1 MKTTIETKRLIAFLQ
16 STNGVGKNAS
26 LPILEDVLLTFGRRS
41 GIARV
46 SNLDFNALLHF
57 SCSGDEFSVCVP
69 KTTLL
74 QFLKSYKGANM
85 LVEHNDETLVTTFA
99 GFSMQGQSPIG
110 FSEDGVQYAVFP
122 ELPEID
128 EARELLFSPVLNY
141 EIIEASNYCGSDD
154 LRPVMSGVFLTN
166 SKGYHGVVSTD
177 AHKLYK
183 ANLGAC
189 DEGAETYEILLGE
202 VKHLCAFIKGMKLL
216 NEGVKVCFNG
226 VNAKIVYSDC
236 EVILRLID
244 GRYPNF
250 DAVIP
255 IENNVRLKI
264 SKNSLIDAIN
274 MIKPAISRSTCQVQ
288 LHKTDSGV
296 KVVGMD
302 IDYSMY
308 MEADVHADFI
318 ADEGFQIAF
327 NYKFFETCLKSCLTD
342 EIELEMSAA
351 NRAGVINNHHRTM
364 LVMPVMIT
372 KPEIKSEEEEV
383 VSEQEIEEEAE

>member
-99 GFSMQGQSPIG
+99 GFSMQGHDVDEMPN
-110 FSEDGVQYAVFP
+110 FT
-122 ELPEID
+122 EID

-154 LRPVMSGVFLTN
+154 LRPVMGGVFLTN
-166 SKGYHGVVSTD
+166 SKGYHGVVATD

-202 VKHLCAFIKGMKLL
+202 VKHLCSFIKGMKLL

-264 SKNSLIDAIN
+264 AKNSLIDAIN
-274 MIKPAISRSTCQVQ
+274 MVKPAISRSTGQVQ

-296 KVVGMD
+296 KGVGVD

-372 KPEIKSEEEEV
+372 KPEIKSEEADEVV
-383 VSEQEIEEEAE
+383 VSEEGDEEEVAE

>member
-26 LPILEDVLLTFGRRS
+26 LPILQDVLLTFGKRS

-69 KTTLL
+69 KDTLL
-74 QFLKSYKGANM
+74 QFLKSYKGVNM
-85 LVEHNDETLVTTFA
+85 LVEHDSETLVTKFA
-99 GFSMQGQSPIG
+99 GFSMQGHDFDEMPN
-110 FSEDGVQYAVFP
+110 V
-122 ELPEID
+122 PEID

-141 EIIEASNYCGSDD
+141 EIIEASKYCGSDD

-166 SKGYHGVVSTD
+166 SKGYHGVVATD

-189 DEGAETYEILLGE
+189 GEGGETYEILLGE
-202 VKHLCAFIKGMKLL
+202 IKHLCAFIKGMKLL

-236 EVILRLID
+236 EVVLRLID

-255 IENNVRLKI
+255 QENNVRLKI
-264 SKNSLIDAIN
+264 AKNNLIDAIN
-274 MIKPAISRSTCQVQ
+274 MVKPASSRSTCQVQ

-296 KVVGMD
+296 KIVGCD

-318 ADEGFQIAF
+318 ADEGFAIAF
-327 NYKFFETCLKSCLTD
+327 NYKFLETCLKSCLTD

-372 KPEIKSEEEEV
+372 KPEIESEQADEVVVSEEGNEEEV
-383 VSEQEIEEEAE
+383 SE

>member
-16 STNGVGKNAS
+16 STNGVSKNAS
-26 LPILEDVLLTFGRRS
+26 LPILEDVLLTFGKRS
-41 GIARV
+41 GVARV
-46 SNLDFNALLHF
+46 SNLEFSALLHF

-69 KTTLL
+69 KATLL
-74 QFLKSYKGANM
+74 QFLKSYKGVNM
-85 LVEHNDETLVTTFA
+85 LVEHNAETLVTTFA
-99 GFSMQGQSPIG
+99 GFSMQGHDFDEMPN
-110 FSEDGVQYAVFP
+110 V
-122 ELPEID
+122 PEID

-154 LRPVMSGVFLTN
+154 LRPVMGGVFLTN
-166 SKGYHGVVSTD
+166 SKGSHVVVSTD

-189 DEGAETYEILLGE
+189 DENAETYEIILGE
-202 VKHLCAFIKGMKLL
+202 VKHLCAFIKGMKLH
-216 NEGVKVCFNG
+216 NEDVKIVFNG
-226 VNAKIVYSDC
+226 RNAKLIYPYC
-236 EVILRLID
+236 EVVLRLID

-255 IENNVRLKI
+255 QENNVRLKI
-264 SKNSLIDAIN
+264 AKNSLIDAIN
-274 MIKPAISRSTCQVQ
+274 MVKPAISRSTCQVQ

-318 ADEGFQIAF
+318 ANEDFAIAF
-327 NYKFFETCLKSCLTD
+327 NYRFLETCLKSCLTD

-351 NRAGVINNHHRTM
+351 NRAGIINNHHRTM

-372 KPEIKSEEEEV
+372 RPEIKSEEVV
-383 VSEQEIEEEAE
+383 VSEEGDEEEVTEQ

>member
-46 SNLDFNALLHF
+46 SNSDFNALLHF
-57 SCSGDEFSVCVP
+57 SCSGDEFAVCVP

-74 QFLKSYKGANM
+74 QFLKSYKGVNM
-85 LVEHNDETLVTTFA
+85 LVEHNAETLVTTFA
-99 GFSMQGQSPIG
+99 GFSMQGHDVDEMPN
-110 FSEDGVQYAVFP
+110 V
-122 ELPEID
+122 PEID

-141 EIIEASNYCGSDD
+141 EIIEASNYCGNDD

-166 SKGYHGVVSTD
+166 SKGSHVVVATD

-183 ANLGAC
+183 ANLGVC

-264 SKNSLIDAIN
+264 AKNSLIDAIN
-274 MIKPAISRSTCQVQ
+274 MVKPAISRSTGQVQ

-372 KPEIKSEEEEV
+372 KPEIKSEEAAEEV
-383 VSEQEIEEEAE
+383 VSEQENEEEVSE